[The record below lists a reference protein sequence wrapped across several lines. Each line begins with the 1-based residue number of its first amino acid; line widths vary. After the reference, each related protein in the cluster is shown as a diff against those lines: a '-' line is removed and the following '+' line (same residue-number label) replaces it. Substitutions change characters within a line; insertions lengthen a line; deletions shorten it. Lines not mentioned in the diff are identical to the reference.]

1 MVPYGDEQA
10 YENSAASVIIM
21 TGAIAIIAILE
32 KNCRMLLFDILKNN
46 YEGASI

>member
-32 KNCRMLLFDILKNN
+32 KKLQDAVVRYFEK
-46 YEGASI
+46 